1 MIICKSPWVTRLW
14 PQASLGKNWKAV
26 LKGRQRQHESLPLLY
41 CRPFVTI
48 REIFLSNHLF
58 PLPPAEIASRLPFFD
73 KKAASD
79 QFSKEYSDQ
88 RRHLGL
94 QTDTLLCHLSLPFM
108 HSKILEEKT
117 KTCSHTSEL
126 RECSSFSTIFSF
138 AELWRFSFF
147 CVRSILNTNKI
158 TPCLLWKT
166 YHF

>member
-1 MIICKSPWVTRLW
+1 MVLCLPGNDHLQIPVGHPSLTPSKPWKKKLKSSSKWE
-14 PQASLGKNWKAV
+14 AGNMSLF
-26 LKGRQRQHESLPLLY
+26 LLY

-138 AELWRFSFF
+138 AEL
-147 CVRSILNTNKI
+147 
-158 TPCLLWKT
+158 
-166 YHF
+166 